1 MPVSPLW
8 PGGAFFIGMG
18 KPEMYDSSVAV
29 LFDAGYLW
37 HTWERVLGRKAT
49 PQDVIDLANGLLK
62 EDEKL
67 FRTYFYDCEP
77 FKDEREHPVTGEKIE
92 YGRTDT
98 SLSRNAFLKELSLR
112 DNIAFRRGRLSHKG
126 WGLSKT
132 ANDKLLHFLK
142 HPDEQ
147 PWKPGLADIQP
158 QFSQKAV
165 DMKIGLDVAW
175 LSSKNI
181 VGTIILFGCDTDYV
195 PAMKHARRE
204 GCRVAI
210 ACFPNSRRPDRPD
223 LHPELMEHAD
233 ECRVMRYE
241 SGAFIQTASLQ

>member
-1 MPVSPLW
+1 
-8 PGGAFFIGMG
+8 
-18 KPEMYDSSVAV
+18 MYNSSVAV

-37 HTWERVLGRKAT
+37 RSWERILGRNAT
-49 PQDVIDLANGLLK
+49 PQDVIDLAQGLLK

-77 FKDEREHPVTGEKIE
+77 FKDERVHPVTGKKID
-92 YGRTDT
+92 YGDTDT
-98 SLSRNAFLKELSLR
+98 CLSRSVFLKDLSLR
-112 DNIAFRRGRLSHKG
+112 ENIAFRRGRLSHKG
-126 WGLSKT
+126 WGLSRA
-132 ANDKLLHFLK
+132 ANDRLIQSLK
-142 HPDEQ
+142 HPEEQ
-147 PWKPGLADIQP
+147 QWRPVLADIQP

-175 LSSKNI
+175 LSSRNI

-223 LHPELMEHAD
+223 LHSELMEHAD

-241 SGAFIQTASLQ
+241 SGVFTRTGSLR

>member
-1 MPVSPLW
+1 MAWRGLFFW
-8 PGGAFFIGMG
+8 GGETG
-18 KPEMYDSSVAV
+18 MYDSSVAV

-37 HTWERVLGRKAT
+37 RVWERILGRKAT
-49 PQDVIDLANGLLK
+49 PQDIIDLAHAVIK
-62 EDEKL
+62 PDEKL
-67 FRTYFYDCEP
+67 FRAYFYDCEP
-77 FKDEREHPVTGEKIE
+77 FTGEREHPVTGEKID
-92 YGRTDT
+92 YSTTATSISRT
-98 SLSRNAFLKELSLR
+98 AFLKNLSLR

-126 WGLSKT
+126 WALSQT
-132 ANDKLLHFLK
+132 ANSKLIQFLSRDFNESGE
-142 HPDEQ
+142 HE
-147 PWKPGLADIQP
+147 WKPIPADLQP

-210 ACFPNSRRPDRPD
+210 ACFPKPRQPERPD
-223 LHPELMEHAD
+223 LHPELLEHAD
-233 ECRVMRYE
+233 ECRVMRYDA
-241 SGAFIQTASLQ
+241 GAFRLVSLLQ

>member
-1 MPVSPLW
+1 
-8 PGGAFFIGMG
+8 
-18 KPEMYDSSVAV
+18 MYDSSVAV

-37 HTWERVLGRKAT
+37 RNWDRILGRKAM
-49 PQDVIDLANGLLK
+49 PQDVIDLSHGLLK
-62 EDEKL
+62 PDEKL
-67 FRTYFYDCEP
+67 FRTFFYDCEP
-77 FKDEREHPVTGEKIE
+77 FTGKRFHPVTGEEID
-92 YGRTDT
+92 YSATN
-98 SLSRNAFLKELSLR
+98 SCIARNAFLKNLSLR

-126 WGLSKT
+126 WSLSNA
-132 ANDKLLHFLK
+132 ANKKLFQVLK
-142 HPDEQ
+142 DEHQWTPD
-147 PWKPGLADIQP
+147 PADIQP

-210 ACFPNSRRPDRPD
+210 ACFPNARQPNRPD

-233 ECRVMRYE
+233 ECRVMRYDA
-241 SGAFIQTASLQ
+241 GTFVRIPVTQ